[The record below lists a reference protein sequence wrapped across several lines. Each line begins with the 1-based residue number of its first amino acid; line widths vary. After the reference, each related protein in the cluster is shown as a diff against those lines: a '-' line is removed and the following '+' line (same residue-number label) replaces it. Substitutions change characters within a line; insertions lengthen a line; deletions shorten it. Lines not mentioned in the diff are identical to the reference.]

1 MKERLLHLPVCA
13 CDTAPMEGIML
24 TYYET
29 DRLILQII
37 SPNYAEQVLNFYE
50 NNMDI
55 FEPYEPTRPDNFYT
69 KSYQKALL
77 TCEYNAVIKLQNV
90 RFWVF
95 KKDDPDK
102 IIGTVSFSNIQP
114 YIYSS
119 CNIGYKFDKNYQHQG
134 FALESLNKLIEVI
147 FNDYNLHRIKAYI
160 MPNNIPSK
168 KLIERAGFTLE
179 GIARKNIFIREIWE
193 DHEQYSLINEI
204 E

>member
-1 MKERLLHLPVCA
+1 
-13 CDTAPMEGIML
+13 ML

-37 SPNYAEQVLNFYE
+37 SAAFAKEVLEFYV

-69 KSYQKALL
+69 KAYQRATL
-77 TCEYNAVIKLQNV
+77 TYEYNAFTKMQNI

-95 KKDDPDK
+95 KKEDPDK

-119 CNIGYKFDKNYQHQG
+119 CNIGYKFDKHYHHQG
-134 FALESLNKLIEVI
+134 FAIEAINKLIQII
-147 FNDYNLHRIKAYI
+147 FKDCKLHRINAFI
-160 MPNNIPSK
+160 MPNNLSSK
-168 KLIERAGFTLE
+168 QLIKRAGFTFE
-179 GIARKNIFIREIWE
+179 GIARKSIIIQEHWE
-193 DHEQYSLINEI
+193 DHEQYSLINEHL
-204 E
+204 